1 MIKSM
6 SNSSRAGSPAAC
18 KAAIPASAIART
30 QLILDTAARMLLDD
44 AVEVRSLEDSQRAL

>member
-6 SNSSRAGSPAAC
+6 SNNSRAGSPPAG

-30 QLILDTAARMLLDD
+30 QLILDTAAWMLLDD
-44 AVEVRSLEDSQRAL
+44 AGEVRSLEDVQRAL

>member
-6 SNSSRAGSPAAC
+6 SNNSRAGSPPAG